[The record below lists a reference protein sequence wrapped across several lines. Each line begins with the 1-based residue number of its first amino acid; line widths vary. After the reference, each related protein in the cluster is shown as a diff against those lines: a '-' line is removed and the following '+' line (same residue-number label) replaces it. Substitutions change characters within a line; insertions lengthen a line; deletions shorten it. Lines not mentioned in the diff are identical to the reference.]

1 MFVDGAELVVKR
13 GVSFEVRVYLFLDTS
28 EVPRPLTGLTVRSFI
43 ESDYGRFELSARISD
58 PLAGEITAEAN
69 NFETERWHPGAW
81 KWDLALYEGED
92 FVEAVPP
99 QENIKIRVIKGPT
112 L

>member
-1 MFVDGAELVVKR
+1 MIVDGAELVVKS
-13 GVSFEVRVYLFLDTS
+13 GVSFEARVYLFLDAS

-43 ESDYGRFELSARISD
+43 ESDYGRFELAARITD

-69 NFETERWHPGAW
+69 KSETANWHVGTW
-81 KWDLALYEGED
+81 KWDVALYDGDD

-99 QENIKIRVIKGPT
+99 QENIKIKVIKGPT